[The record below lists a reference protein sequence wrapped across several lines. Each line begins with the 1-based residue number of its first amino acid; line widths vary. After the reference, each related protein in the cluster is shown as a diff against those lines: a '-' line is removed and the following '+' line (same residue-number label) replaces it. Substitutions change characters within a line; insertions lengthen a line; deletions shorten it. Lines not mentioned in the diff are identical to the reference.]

1 MAVSIDFTPGRTIRW
16 HKRRFV
22 VVDHTGFDAILA
34 REVGKRRIERLPVR
48 EVKPDHAVNKRAASS
63 VNLVSIPE
71 QDWRTAVKQFAL
83 LKPLLEMDSKKRT
96 RAHVEKLAKV
106 LRKHPATIYRW
117 IEAYNDSRRV
127 SAFLRKSRSDQG
139 GSRLPKGV
147 DEIIDTAINNFYLTA
162 EQPHVSAVIEE
173 VELQCFRANLKRP
186 GASTI
191 RRRVAMLS
199 DRVKLEKRKGKKAA
213 AEKYEPIRGQSVCA
227 RPGMPANNWIAR
239 TNVSMLAGRTGPS
252 RRFGSRGRTVVSL
265 APFKLLSPHVPSPV
279 PSPVII
285 SLATA
290 FIDV

>member
-147 DEIIDTAINNFYLTA
+147 DEGSCGPFSFARGIHVVLHATDPINSPERIVIWKGIYCVNASTHSPIIADAQRFQT
-162 EQPHVSAVIEE
+162 PHVIV
-173 VELQCFRANLKRP
+173 LFNLR
-186 GASTI
+186 SQI
-191 RRRVAMLS
+191 M
-199 DRVKLEKRKGKKAA
+199 
-213 AEKYEPIRGQSVCA
+213 
-227 RPGMPANNWIAR
+227 
-239 TNVSMLAGRTGPS
+239 
-252 RRFGSRGRTVVSL
+252 
-265 APFKLLSPHVPSPV
+265 
-279 PSPVII
+279 
-285 SLATA
+285 
-290 FIDV
+290 